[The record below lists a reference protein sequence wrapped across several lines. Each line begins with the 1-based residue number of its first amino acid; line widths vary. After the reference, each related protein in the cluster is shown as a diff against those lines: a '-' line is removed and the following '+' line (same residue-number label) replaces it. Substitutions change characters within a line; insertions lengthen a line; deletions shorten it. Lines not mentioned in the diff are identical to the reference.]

1 MKNLKGLYA
10 ALITP
15 YCSDGTVDYVCL
27 RNIVEYLIEAGLD
40 GFYVSGS
47 TGEAFLLTV
56 DERKKI
62 LETVVDQ
69 NRGRK
74 NIIAHTGSIGT
85 DLTISLSVHAKQ
97 CGADAISAVT
107 PFYYKFTKA
116 EICSYYEAIAERVD
130 MPTII
135 YNFPDLTGFSITM
148 EILDNLSQKPNI
160 AGVKFTSKDMYVL
173 ERFKYRHPELLVFNG
188 YDEIMISGLLSGADG
203 GIGSTYNFMPELYVK
218 QYRLFHEGRIQE
230 AVEVQHRINNV
241 IDIVAKYGAMNAAK
255 EFLRLKGLITEDT
268 DCREPFSPLSEA
280 AKADIRR
287 NYEANLKDIGLW

>member
-1 MKNLKGLYA
+1 MKDLKGLYA

-27 RNIVEYLIEAGLD
+27 RNIVEYLIEAELD

-148 EILDNLSQKPNI
+148 EILDNHSQKPNI
-160 AGVKFTSKDMYVL
+160 AGVKFTSQDMYVL
-173 ERFKYRHPELLVFNG
+173 ERFKYKHPELLVFNG

-230 AVEVQHRINNV
+230 AMEVQHRINNV
-241 IDIVAKYGAMNAAK
+241 IDIVAKYGAMNTAK

-287 NYEANLKDIGLW
+287 NYEANLKDIGV